1 MQLPD
6 DVKAIRARYVAA
18 FPVPTGAPGPDHE
31 ERVRQWTILF
41 AEQVAFDLP
50 GQGYGVKRADGGR
63 PIGKDSLARKVGDRI
78 DGWDLLLGAGD
89 GAPEL
94 ADDPAYHDI
103 SDQVFVPVTPTN
115 HLGSPEPEPEPEP
128 QPDPVPVDLSALLAQ
143 LQRMSAQ
150 LEDAVEASKDAKAAA
165 LLALSVARDLF
176 NRPIPEPVKAPIYTV
191 RAWGRT
197 IATATPDG
205 Q

>member
-6 DVKAIRARYVAA
+6 DVKAIRARYVTA
-18 FPVPTGAPGPDHE
+18 FPVPTGAPGPEHE
-31 ERVRQWTILF
+31 ERVRQWTIRF
-41 AEQVAFDLP
+41 AEQVAFELP

-78 DGWDLLLGAGD
+78 DGWDLLIGAGD
-89 GAPEL
+89 GTPEI
-94 ADDPAYHDI
+94 ADNPKYHDI

-128 QPDPVPVDLSALLAQ
+128 QPVDLSAVLAQ
-143 LQRMSAQ
+143 LQAMSAR
-150 LEDAVEASKDAKAAA
+150 LDEAAEASKDAKVAAQ
-165 LLALSVARDLF
+165 LALSVARDLF

-197 IATATPDG
+197 IATATPEG